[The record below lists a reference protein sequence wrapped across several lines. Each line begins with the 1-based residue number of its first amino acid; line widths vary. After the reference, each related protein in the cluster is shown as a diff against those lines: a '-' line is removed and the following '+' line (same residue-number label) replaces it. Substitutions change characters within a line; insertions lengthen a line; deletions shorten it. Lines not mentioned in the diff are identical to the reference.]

1 MLWRPRPTSRRY
13 QYNRTPQQQAGAAT
27 AERQANP
34 PVASFRLGRI
44 RVSIW
49 KNHSATQGIWYSF
62 TLARTYKDPKTG
74 QYKSASSFGMDDLLA
89 VGEVCRQARWWAEDQ
104 HQRER
109 ERQAQAA
116 QTAADQAEGKGDA
129 YEPPEDNG
137 ASAEG
142 ESTDVP
148 F

>member
-1 MLWRPRPTSRRY
+1 MAVKKGDAPKKEASAAPPHP
-13 QYNRTPQQQAGAAT
+13 QGGGQGKEHNR
-27 AERQANP
+27 

-49 KNHSATQGIWYSF
+49 KNHSATQGPWYSF
-62 TLARTYKDPKTG
+62 TLSRSYKDTKTG
-74 QYKSASSFGMDDLLA
+74 QYKSASSFGVDDLLA
-89 VGEVCRQARWWAEDQ
+89 VGEVCRQARWWAEDE

-116 QTAADQAEGKGDA
+116 QAAAGQADGKGDA
-129 YEPPEDNG
+129 HEPPTDDG
-137 ASAEG
+137 VSAANEG
-142 ESTDVP
+142 SDIP